1 MEMLAQ
7 QIVSGLAAGS
17 LYALMAI
24 GLVLIYKTT
33 HILNFGHGD
42 MTMFSTFIA
51 YMLLSWYGLPFPAAF
66 LGAIV
71 AGLLLGIVVDRA
83 FLRPAKAAPVTSL
96 FIATLGIGMILQAV
110 AGWIWGY
117 DTKPF
122 PYAVA
127 GPPLLLGDVVIRR
140 HDLLVFAIAAAISLV
155 LFAIFK
161 FTDIGIAMRATA
173 QNKQAARLMGIDV
186 GRIATLSWALGVG
199 MGAITGALIAPIVFL
214 DLFRMILVMIKAV
227 AAAVLG
233 GFTSLPG
240 AVVGGLLLGIIEN
253 LVTGYMPAAL
263 APLKT
268 TFVFLLI
275 IIVLIVRPQGLLG
288 EPIGRRF

>member
-1 MEMLAQ
+1 MLAQ
-7 QIVSGLAAGS
+7 LITSGLAAGS
-17 LYALMAI
+17 LYALMAL

-33 HILNFGHGD
+33 DIVNFGYGD

-51 YMLLSWYGLPFPAAF
+51 YMMLTWYGLPFWAAF

-71 AGLLLGIVVDRA
+71 AGLLLGVLVDQGL
-83 FLRPAKAAPVTSL
+83 LRPAKDAPVVSL
-96 FIATLGIGMILQAV
+96 LIATLGIGMILEAI
-110 AGWIWGY
+110 AGWVFGY

-122 PYAVA
+122 PYAIK
-127 GPPLLLGDVVIRR
+127 GPPLLLGGVILRR
-140 HDLLVFAIAAAISLV
+140 HDLLVFAVATAIALL
-155 LFAIFK
+155 LFAMFK

-173 QNKQAARLMGIDV
+173 QNRKAARLMGINT
-186 GRIATLSWALGVG
+186 GRISSLSWALGVG
-199 MGAITGALIAPIVFL
+199 IGAVAGVLIAPIVFL
-214 DLFRMILVMIKAV
+214 DLTRMILVMIKAF

-240 AVVGGLLLGIIEN
+240 AVLGGLLLGVIEN
-253 LVTGYMPAAL
+253 LVSGYLPPLL

-275 IIVLIVRPQGLLG
+275 ILVLAIRPRGLLG
-288 EPIGRRF
+288 EPLGRRV

>member
-1 MEMLAQ
+1 MLPQ
-7 QIVSGLAAGS
+7 LILSGLASGS
-17 LYALMAI
+17 LYAMMAL
-24 GLVLIYKTT
+24 GLILVYKTT
-33 HILNFGHGD
+33 HILNFGYGD

-51 YMLLSWYGLPFPAAF
+51 YMLLTWYKLPFVVAF
-66 LGAIV
+66 FGAI
-71 AGLLLGIVVDRA
+71 ACGLLLGVIVDRG
-83 FLRPAKAAPVTSL
+83 FLKLAKEAPVTSL
-96 FIATLGIGMILQAV
+96 FIATLGIGMILEAV

-122 PYAVA
+122 PYVIK
-127 GPPLLLGDVVIRR
+127 GPPLFLGNVVIRR
-140 HDLLVFAIAAAISLV
+140 HDLLVFGIAAAIALL

-173 QNKQAARLMGIDV
+173 QNRQAARLMGINV
-186 GRIATLSWALGVG
+186 GQIATLSWALGVG
-199 MGAITGALIAPIVFL
+199 LGALAGVLIAPIVFL
-214 DLFRMILVMIKAV
+214 DLTRMILVMIKAV

-240 AVVGGLLLGIIEN
+240 AVVGGLLLGVLEN
-253 LVTGYMPAAL
+253 LLTIYMPAAL

-275 IIVLIVRPQGLLG
+275 IIVLAIRPQGLLG
-288 EPIGRRF
+288 EPVGRRV

>member
-1 MEMLAQ
+1 
-7 QIVSGLAAGS
+7 
-17 LYALMAI
+17 
-24 GLVLIYKTT
+24 
-33 HILNFGHGD
+33 
-42 MTMFSTFIA
+42 
-51 YMLLSWYGLPFPAAF
+51 
-66 LGAIV
+66 
-71 AGLLLGIVVDRA
+71 
-83 FLRPAKAAPVTSL
+83 
-96 FIATLGIGMILQAV
+96 
-110 AGWIWGY
+110 
-117 DTKPF
+117 
-122 PYAVA
+122 
-127 GPPLLLGDVVIRR
+127 
-140 HDLLVFAIAAAISLV
+140 
-155 LFAIFK
+155 
-161 FTDIGIAMRATA
+161 
-173 QNKQAARLMGIDV
+173 MGIDV